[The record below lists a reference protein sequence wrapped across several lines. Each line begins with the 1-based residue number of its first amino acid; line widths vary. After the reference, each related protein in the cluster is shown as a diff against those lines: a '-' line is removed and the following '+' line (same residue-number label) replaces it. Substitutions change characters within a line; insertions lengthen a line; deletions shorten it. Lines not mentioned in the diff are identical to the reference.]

1 MNYLHVDDDHVFLY
15 MLTEVLV
22 ILESLSETYIVG
34 VEACCI
40 ENSCLKQTS
49 FKALID
55 SGTSF
60 TYLPEE
66 AYENIVMEVHSF
78 CSSAFT

>member
-1 MNYLHVDDDHVFLY
+1 
-15 MLTEVLV
+15 MLSF
-22 ILESLSETYIVG
+22 ISSETYIVG

-49 FKALID
+49 FKALVD

-60 TYLPEE
+60 TFLPEALYDKISE
-66 AYENIVMEVHSF
+66 EVHLFIKFQYLSLL
-78 CSSAFT
+78 SAYLVG

>member
-1 MNYLHVDDDHVFLY
+1 
-15 MLTEVLV
+15 MLTEVFV
-22 ILESLSETYIVG
+22 IPESLSEAYIVG

-40 ENSCLKQTS
+40 GNSCLKQTS

-66 AYENIVMEVHSF
+66 AYENIVMEVHF
-78 CSSAFT
+78 FL